1 MHILAS
7 QTRRIDDGGDAVD
20 LGQAPADILFLSA
33 ADTELGSFN
42 AAHHG
47 LGEERASLRLASIM
61 ALQHPYSID
70 LYAES
75 TVRGSKL
82 VALRLLGGL
91 EYWRYGVER
100 LEEEARAYGV
110 TLLIVPGDDKWD
122 ADLASRSTVPLEVAR
137 RFWRYCV
144 EGGTANYQNGLC
156 YLAHILNLADEPL
169 PPVPLP
175 RAGIYLPGQAAP
187 DLTALKAS
195 WGAPDRPVAAITF
208 YRALVQGAQT
218 APVDALIA
226 ALSMAGV
233 NALPVFVSS
242 LKEAESTAVL
252 ESLFA
257 DCPPDVVINATAF
270 AVSKAG
276 AAHQTTPLDAPGKP
290 VLQVVFSSSSKEG
303 WEESDQ
309 GLSIRDLA
317 MHVVLPEVDG
327 RILSR
332 AVSFKEEGTFDPL
345 SQSTPVRFVP
355 VPDRID
361 FVGRLAA
368 NWAQLGHIPAGE
380 KKTALILANY
390 PNKDGRIANGVGLD
404 TPASC
409 ARLLQDMQAAGYDT
423 GSAPATSRELMD
435 VLTGGVTNAL
445 AGREDRAGFE
455 ELPLET
461 YREAFNLLPETV
473 RKGVTERWDEPEA
486 DPHVVDGAFRLA
498 LHRFGNQVV
507 GIQPAR
513 GYNIDPKET
522 YHDPDLVPPHHYFAF
537 YIWLRETFGAHAV
550 IHLGKHGNLE
560 WLPGKALA
568 LSEGCYPEAV
578 LGPVPNIYPFI
589 VNDPGEGA
597 QAKRRTAA
605 VIVDHLTP
613 PLTRAESHGAAGELE
628 VLLDEYYLASGVD
641 PRRLKALTRD
651 ILDVAARHGLD
662 QDIGITG
669 DMDEATKLARLDAHL
684 CDLKELQIRDGL
696 HILGESPEGGL
707 LTDLLVALARVPR
720 GKRTS
725 QESLQRAIAQDLGL
739 VNAPS
744 SGPSDHL
751 LPGGEKGSGGE
762 PLQISGAANEGE
774 LPSFQSELG
783 RATQVASM
791 QSATP
796 SPHGGEGW
804 GEGAIFDPLDCD
816 FSEAWIGPKPEV
828 LNSLSNDPWR
838 SCGDTVERIELLAQ
852 KLVAGESQAHESWVA
867 TRAVLSSIET
877 ELRPA
882 VTGSGRAET
891 QAVLTALSGG
901 FVAPGPS
908 GAPTRGR
915 PDVLPTG
922 RNFYSVDVRAVP
934 TETAWRLGKQSASLV
949 AERYFQEEGE
959 WPKAVVLTCW
969 GTANMRTGGDDV
981 AQALALIGARPVWEA
996 GSGRVTG
1003 FEIMSLAELGRPRVD
1018 VTLRVSGFFRDA
1030 FPHQIDLFDSAV
1042 RAVAALSEPEEAN
1055 PIAARVLKDSLSFEG
1070 QGLDAGESLR
1080 RAGFRVFGSKPGAY
1094 GAGLQALIDEGIW
1107 DERGDFA
1114 ESFLEWGGYA
1124 YGGGAAGTSARAE
1137 LESRLSSTDAVLH
1150 NQDNREHDL
1159 LDSDDYYQFEG
1170 GLAATVETLKG
1181 EAPKIYHNDHS
1192 RPERPVVRSLS
1203 EEIGRVV
1210 RGRAA
1215 NPKWIAGVMRHG
1227 YKGAFEISATLDY
1240 LFAFSATTR
1249 AVGDHHFD
1257 QLFAA
1262 YLEDDKVRDFLE
1274 DANPAAYREILARFE
1289 EALRR
1294 GLWTPRR
1301 NSTHARLDGLTA
1313 DLEGRTRS

>member
-20 LGQAPADILFLSA
+20 LGQSPADIVFLSA
-33 ADTELGSFN
+33 ADTELGSFA

-47 LGEERASLRLASIM
+47 LGEGRASLRLASIM
-61 ALQHPYSID
+61 ALGHPYSVD
-70 LYAES
+70 LYAEQ
-75 TVRGSKL
+75 TVAHSKL
-82 VALRLLGGL
+82 VAVRLLGGI

-100 LEEEARAYGV
+100 LEEEARASGV
-110 TLLIVPGDDKWD
+110 KLILVPGDDKWD
-122 ADLASRSTVPLEVAR
+122 EALASRSTVPLEDAR

-144 EGGTANYQNGLC
+144 EGGSGNYANALRFLGF
-156 YLAHILNLADEPL
+156 LAGKAEDPL

-175 RAGIYLPGQAAP
+175 RAGIYLPGMTAP
-187 DLTALKAS
+187 DIKTLKQTWTDPA
-195 WGAPDRPVAAITF
+195 RPVAAITF

-218 APVDALIA
+218 APVDALVA
-226 ALSMAGV
+226 ALDRAGI

-242 LKEAESTAVL
+242 LKEAESAAVL
-252 ESLFA
+252 ESLFEA
-257 DCPPDVVINATAF
+257 AKPDVVINATAF

-276 AAHQTTPLDAPGKP
+276 VAHETTPLDAPGKP

-332 AVSFKEEGTFDPL
+332 AVSFKEEGAYDEAT
-345 SQSTPVRFVP
+345 QSTPVRFTP

-361 FVGRLAA
+361 FVAGLAA
-368 NWAQLGHIPAGE
+368 NWAKLGHIGAAD

-390 PNKDGRIANGVGLD
+390 PNKDGRLANGVGLD

-409 ARLLQDMQAAGYDT
+409 AGLLQAMGQAGYEV
-423 GSAPATSRELMD
+423 GEAPATSKALMD
-435 VLTGGVTNAL
+435 VLTSGVTNAL
-445 AGREDRAGFE
+445 EYRQDRTAYQSLSLADYEVAFAGLPKRLREQ
-455 ELPLET
+455 
-461 YREAFNLLPETV
+461 V
-473 RKGVTERWDEPEA
+473 SERWGAPVD
-486 DPHVVDGAFRLA
+486 DPHVIDGSFRLA

-537 YIWLRETFGAHAV
+537 YIWLREVFGADAV
-550 IHLGKHGNLE
+550 VHLGKHGNLE

-613 PLTRAESHGAAGELE
+613 PLTRAESHGVSGELE
-628 VLLDEYYLASGVD
+628 TLLDEYYLASGVD

-662 QDIGITG
+662 KDIGLTA
-669 DMDEATKLARLDAHL
+669 DMDESTRLARLDAHL

-707 LTDLLVALARVPR
+707 LSDLLVALARVPR
-720 GKRTS
+720 GAEPR
-725 QESLQRAIAQDLGL
+725 QASLQRALARDLGFD
-739 VNAPS
+739 
-744 SGPSDHL
+744 G
-751 LPGGEKGSGGE
+751 
-762 PLQISGAANEGE
+762 
-774 LPSFQSELG
+774 
-783 RATQVASM
+783 
-791 QSATP
+791 
-796 SPHGGEGW
+796 
-804 GEGAIFDPLDCD
+804 FDPLDCD
-816 FSEAWIGPKPEV
+816 FSAAWADARPTV
-828 LNSLSNDPWR
+828 LADLSSDPWR
-838 SCGDTVERIELLAQ
+838 SAGDTVERIELLAQ
-852 KLVAGESQAHESWVA
+852 KLVSGERAPDDDWAA
-867 TRAVLSSIET
+867 TQAVLEEIET
-877 ELRPA
+877 HLKPA
-882 VTGSGRAET
+882 VTCSGPAET
-891 QAVLTALSGG
+891 QAVLTALAGG
-901 FVAPGPS
+901 FVVPGPS

-934 TETAWRLGKQSASLV
+934 TETAWRLGRQSASLV

-959 WPKAVVLTCW
+959 WPTALVLTCW
-969 GTANMRTGGDDV
+969 GTANMRTGGDDI

-1003 FEIMSLAELGRPRVD
+1003 FEILSLAELERPRID

-1042 RAVAALSEPEEAN
+1042 RAVAALEEPEEAN
-1055 PIAARVLKDSLSFEG
+1055 PLAARVLRDRIRFEA
-1070 QGLDAGESLR
+1070 QGLDAEESR
-1080 RAGFRVFGSKPGAY
+1080 RRSGFRVFGSKPGAY

-1114 ESFLEWGGYA
+1114 DAFLDWGGYA
-1124 YGGGAAGTSARAE
+1124 YGGGAAGTAARGE
-1137 LESRLSSTDAVLH
+1137 LETRLSKVDAVLH

-1181 EAPKIYHNDHS
+1181 EAPKVYHNDHS

-1227 YKGAFEISATLDY
+1227 YKGAFEMVATLDY
-1240 LFAFSATTR
+1240 LFAFSATTH

-1257 QLFAA
+1257 QLFEA
-1262 YLEDDKVRDFLE
+1262 YLEDERVREFLQE
-1274 DANPAAYREILARFE
+1274 ANPAGLGEMIARFQ
-1289 EALRR
+1289 EAIER

-1301 NSTHARLDGLTA
+1301 NSTHARLSEIQSGARQT
-1313 DLEGRTRS
+1313 G